1 MCVCW
6 ISNTLRV
13 PSKCLTLAAGLC
25 PLLLHQEPQ
34 NSLFQVHEKV
44 LPLLKQ
50 AKLVTTPRAF
60 AYAGPSQGTFP
71 THILSDP
78 SYPAK
83 PPHMPCPF
91 QQNRWDP
98 HSVILFCITMFL
110 SFIALTTASNHNPLM
125 SLCLT
130 SFSPCPDSSLSY
142 PPPYPQHPAQGL
154 MHSKCVIPVWWES
167 GWMKDLSHF
176 LPLPLCLHQG
186 FSKWGPQTRGINTS
200 WELVSDAD
208 SQAPPQNQWMKHWGW
223 PSSVFFIKWFWC
235 TFKYGSS
242 CSRPFCASEITSLP
256 FNLLFIL
263 QVLAPMF
270 TLPGSLLFSLT
281 TQKYNPPSTTLRPQC
296 LSLTAKMYSL
306 VLKGGLFMS

>member
-1 MCVCW
+1 MQDWGFAKSRLLWRCEVALCSLAQGSPHSDLSVAMDEGPGSWDCHLRSKIFLHFSPKMCVCW
-6 ISNTLRV
+6 ISNALRV

-50 AKLVTTPRAF
+50 AKLATTPRAF

-71 THILSDP
+71 IHVLSDP
-78 SYPAK
+78 SYPAE

-98 HSVILFCITMFL
+98 HSVILSCITTFL
-110 SFIALTTASNHNPLM
+110 SFIALTTASSHNPLM

-154 MHSKCVIPVWWES
+154 MHI
-167 GWMKDLSHF
+167 
-176 LPLPLCLHQG
+176 
-186 FSKWGPQTRGINTS
+186 
-200 WELVSDAD
+200 
-208 SQAPPQNQWMKHWGW
+208 
-223 PSSVFFIKWFWC
+223 SV
-235 TFKYGSS
+235 
-242 CSRPFCASEITSLP
+242 
-256 FNLLFIL
+256 
-263 QVLAPMF
+263 
-270 TLPGSLLFSLT
+270 
-281 TQKYNPPSTTLRPQC
+281 
-296 LSLTAKMYSL
+296 
-306 VLKGGLFMS
+306 